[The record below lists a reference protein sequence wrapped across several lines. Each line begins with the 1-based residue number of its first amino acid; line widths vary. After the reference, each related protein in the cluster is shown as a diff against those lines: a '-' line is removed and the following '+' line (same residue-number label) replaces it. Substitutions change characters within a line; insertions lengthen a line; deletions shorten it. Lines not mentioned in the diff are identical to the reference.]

1 MKKIFLNTLF
11 IAVLAFAFS
20 SCLKDKGF
28 ENYEY
33 GINDPDTQ
41 PPGIGF
47 PRGSAAKYS
56 VGINLASTPQA
67 ITGAVYVNLESGSP
81 APADIKITLINN
93 TTTLL
98 NAYNT
103 ANGTS
108 ILPLPTNLYTLP
120 LTLTIPAGARNAEV
134 PITVSDASALD
145 PNKSYAVG
153 VTISA
158 VEGGYIIAQNLK
170 NLLIEIGLKNK
181 YDGRYNLKGVHNRTP
196 YTFPFETTVEMWT
209 TGPNSVAM
217 FWPLAGDFGQPIGV
231 GPGSIS
237 WYGNAVSPNF
247 TFNPS
252 TNICTG
258 VNLQVGNAV
267 TLAMVTLDAVADM
280 NPDGPIVNRY
290 EPGPKVMYLSFQYNG
305 NDLRR
310 FYDTLTFLGP
320 R

>member
-1 MKKIFLNTLF
+1 MIPIHNLR
-11 IAVLAFAFS
+11 VV
-20 SCLKDKGF
+20 
-28 ENYEY
+28 
-33 GINDPDTQ
+33 
-41 PPGIGF
+41 GF
-47 PRGSAAKYS
+47 PRGSSAKYS

-81 APADIKITLINN
+81 APADITITLINN

-103 ANGTS
+103 ANNTA

-134 PITVSDASALD
+134 PITVSDASALN
-145 PNKSYAVG
+145 PNNSYAVG
-153 VTISA
+153 VSIAS
-158 VEGGYIIAQNLK
+158 VDGGYIIASNLK

-181 YDGRYNLKGVHNRTP
+181 YDGKYRLNGVHNRSP
-196 YTFPFETTVEMWT
+196 YLFPFETPVEMWT

-217 FWPLAGDFGQPIGV
+217 YWPSGGDFGQPIGTA
-231 GPGSIS
+231 PGAVS

-247 TFNPS
+247 TFDPA

-258 VNLQVGNAV
+258 VGLQVGNAV
-267 TLAMVTLDAVADM
+267 TLGMVTLDAVADA

-290 EPGPKVMYLSFQYNG
+290 DPVSKMMWLTFQYNG

-310 FYDTLTFLGP
+310 FYDTLTYLGP